1 MVNKEE
7 VPAHVQ
13 DHPRLSLS
21 YFYYKFVKDI
31 AACVKFI
38 LLIHFAIIN
47 KFSSFYILI
56 GVKFGHILACSIING
71 PL

>member
-1 MVNKEE
+1 M
-7 VPAHVQ
+7 Q

-31 AACVKFI
+31 AACVNFII
-38 LLIHFAIIN
+38 LLIHIAIII

-56 GVKFGHILACSIING
+56 GVKFGLILACSIINKR
-71 PL
+71 PIII